1 MKPAAAAAP
10 KPAAAAAADD
20 DDDQMLPVPP
30 KVQVGGCPVYNVDDR
45 LGKGGF
51 GQVYR
56 GRRARR
62 SSKDNKPNEVLMS
75 AQAYLLL
82 ILNEL

>member
-1 MKPAAAAAP
+1 MKPA
-10 KPAAAAAADD
+10 PAAAVAAGDED
-20 DDDQMLPVPP
+20 EDQMMPVPP
-30 KVQVGGCPVYNVDDR
+30 KVQVGGCPVYNVEDR

-62 SSKDNKPNEVLMS
+62 STKDNKPHEVC
-75 AQAYLLL
+75 YLH
-82 ILNEL
+82 NGH